1 MPDRIDWANNPKKAC
16 VIPLPEKLE
25 SVPIV
30 YAFPGATRDYL
41 DGFIDKFKGI
51 IVVSYGSGNVSEE
64 MYYAIKNLI
73 DGGIKVVLVTNCK
86 YGGVFSEYG
95 GTGGNQSLKD
105 IGVIMAHDLTP
116 FQVT

>member
-1 MPDRIDWANNPKKAC
+1 MNNPKKAC
-16 VIPLPEKLE
+16 VIPLPDKLE

-30 YAFPGATRDYL
+30 YAFPGATRNYL

-64 MYYAIKNLI
+64 MYYAIKNVI
-73 DGGIKVVLVTNCK
+73 ACEMKVVLVAHCN
-86 YGGVFSEYG
+86 YGGVFSEHG
-95 GTGGNQSLKD
+95 SNQSLQD

-116 FQVT
+116 FQVS